1 MARDKQEYPTIIGDV
16 APRILRLKEVMQ
28 LTGLSRTGIYERIK
42 NGGFPQQVNLGG
54 RSIGFVDIEVRE
66 WIAGRIRNRKSA

>member
-1 MARDKQEYPTIIGDV
+1 MAKGTENQAASSEATS
-16 APRILRLKEVMQ
+16 PRILRLKEVMQ

-54 RSIGFVDIEVRE
+54 RSIGFVDAEVRD
-66 WIAGRIRNRKSA
+66 WITVKIKSRKSA